1 MLILTSIVTWMNLE
15 DNCAEWMKKD
25 IKDEWRFKIQIRQV
39 LKKKLLEKREKIK

>member
-25 IKDEWRFKIQIRQV
+25 IKDDI
-39 LKKKLLEKREKIK
+39 L